1 MLRIDYQLLIVTKRM
16 DFKEIID
23 LLNKNIYV
31 TDNISQKKV
40 IEDYKE
46 YLLNVY
52 RETELFNREYY
63 LITDKLKKQEETEL
77 IEAFNMM
84 KHLGINI
91 LKMTDEKK
99 IYKILYECINKIAEG
114 VNIDEY

>member
-52 RETELFNREYY
+52 RETELFN
-63 LITDKLKKQEETEL
+63 TEL